1 MLTVSV
7 ERHVGLTLSAF
18 PGEGAEAGHPGC
30 LGLQLPPSQLAAKQ
44 TLSPI
49 SAFHL
54 SSYKRKSPL
63 DLFWLVKTGT

>member
-54 SSYKRKSPL
+54 SS
-63 DLFWLVKTGT
+63 